1 MSLQKSETT
10 HRAVP
15 RLDGRVA
22 VVTGAAGDIGGAM
35 VRGLLDAG
43 ARVAMVDRDAAALDA
58 SEHRG
63 DAAVAFHVAD
73 VTDEG
78 AVTRYFD
85 ETVARFGRVDLLF
98 NNAGFEGGA
107 DAAWRLTPDVPT
119 AAFDH
124 IFDVNVTGVFLNMK
138 HAARHMA
145 TGGGGAIVNLSS
157 VAGLRPGAG
166 QLAYASSK
174 TAVIG
179 MTATAAIELGQHNIR
194 VNCICPGPLEGRM
207 MESIASGMAARRDG
221 GEAPGL
227 RDRFI
232 PLGRWGR
239 PDEVAALAL
248 FLASDE
254 ASFMTGAAYPV
265 DGGMGA

>member
-1 MSLQKSETT
+1 M
-10 HRAVP
+10 AAAIP

-22 VVTGAAGDIGGAM
+22 LVTGAGGDIGRAI
-35 VRGLLDAG
+35 VRGLIGAG
-43 ARVAMVDRDAAALDA
+43 ARVAAVDRDTAALNRCLHDMNA
-58 SEHRG
+58 PVLAGGEPILTEIG
-63 DAAVAFHVAD
+63 DVTVEADVARYCDAVA
-73 VTDEG
+73 
-78 AVTRYFD
+78 
-85 ETVARFGRVDLLF
+85 ARFGRIDLLF
-98 NNAGFEGGA
+98 NNAGFEGGEE
-107 DAAWRLTPDVPT
+107 AAWRLTPDVPT
-119 AAFDH
+119 AAYDQ
-124 IFDVNVTGVFLNMK
+124 IFEVNVTGVFLNMK

-145 TGGGGAIVNLSS
+145 AGGGGAIVNLSS

-166 QLAYASSK
+166 QLPYAASK

-179 MTATAAIELGQHNIR
+179 MTATAAIELGQHAIR

-239 PDEVAALAL
+239 PEEVAAVAL